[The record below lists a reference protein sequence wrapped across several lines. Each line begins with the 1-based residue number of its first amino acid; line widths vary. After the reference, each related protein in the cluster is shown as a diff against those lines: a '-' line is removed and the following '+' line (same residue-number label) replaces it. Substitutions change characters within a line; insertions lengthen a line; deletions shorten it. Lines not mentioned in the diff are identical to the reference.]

1 VEKMFVYKAARD
13 VNDWAKY
20 RTHQPLQRPAFFV
33 NVRARAFERVNGA
46 LSVACLLRLGM
57 GTHNNIMLKFACYR
71 KCVPFTFYVFVCVS
85 VHAGAREKRN
95 NTDL

>member
-1 VEKMFVYKAARD
+1 MTGQNTARISLSS
-13 VNDWAKY
+13 A
-20 RTHQPLQRPAFFV
+20 RLFFV